1 MPGPD
6 TGWDWLDAP
15 ERASGAGGDAAAD
28 RAGTRHDQDL
38 ALAFA
43 RCFKSRDGQRVW
55 RHLRGLTVD
64 RVLGPDVSD
73 AALRYLEG
81 QRQLIHHIARLVDRG
96 AGRPVDGVRATR
108 PGGFLEQE
116 DDEDNAG

>member
-15 ERASGAGGDAAAD
+15 ERASAARGNGATD
-28 RAGTRHDQDL
+28 RSDTRHDQDL

-43 RCFKSRDGQRVW
+43 RCFQSRDGRRVW

-108 PGGFLEQE
+108 PGGFFEQE